1 MKKYLH
7 LIFLKVIVFCFL
19 SSCSSEL
26 PELKVANSSQK
37 QILSFKF
44 LDFNPVADGDV
55 DTSTRKIKVRVPVG
69 TKVTALIPTIIVTS
83 KASVFPASLIAQNF
97 SKPITYMVSAA
108 DCTKRAF
115 EVTVEVALTTD
126 PEITGIETISAQT
139 TDSFFIYG
147 KNLTRIGAITKFF
160 LTSKL
165 NGRTYDLS
173 NVSLTATQAKVQIPY
188 DVPIGLYA
196 ISVDVNGRQVKYR
209 NLDLKITG
217 AGTQPILNRL
227 TNLAYIRGQEL
238 IITGKNLKATKVQI
252 RFQPQLAGTTQL
264 KEALLNAAGTE
275 IKYKIDTTFPAPNRW
290 TLTVLLDGVSYT
302 LPDLVTITA
311 R

>member
-7 LIFLKVIVFCFL
+7 ILLLTVITVCFL

-44 LDFNPVADGDV
+44 LDFNPVADGD
-55 DTSTRKIKVRVPVG
+55 TSARKIKVRVPVG
-69 TKVTALIPTIIVTS
+69 TKVTALIPTVIVSS

-97 SKPITYMVSAA
+97 TKPVTYMVTAA

-115 EVTVEVALTTD
+115 EVTVEVALATD
-126 PEITGIETISAQT
+126 PEITGIETLSART
-139 TDSFFIYG
+139 TDTFFIYG

-165 NGRTYDLS
+165 NGKTYDLS
-173 NVSLTATQAKVQIPY
+173 NVSLSTTQAKVQIPY
-188 DVPIGLYA
+188 NVPVGLYS
-196 ISVDVNGRQVKYR
+196 ISIDVNGRQVKYR
-209 NLDLKITG
+209 SLDLKITG
-217 AGTQPILNRL
+217 TGTQIIVNRMSV
-227 TNLAYIRGQEL
+227 LAYIRGQDL
-238 IITGKNLKATKVQI
+238 IITGNNLKATKVQI
-252 RFQPQLAGTTQL
+252 RFQPQLGSTTQI
-264 KEALLNAAGTE
+264 KDAVLNTDGTE
-275 IKYKIDTTFPAPNRW
+275 IKYKIETTFPAPYRW
-290 TLTVLLDGVSYT
+290 TLTVLLDGVAYV

-311 R
+311 K